1 MSQALYDR
9 TLQRA
14 LKLLSYKPRSVAEL
28 RARLLEKEWADEAV
42 VDRVIA
48 RIGELGYLDDESFAL
63 HYATSRLTTKPLG
76 RSRLRR
82 DLQRKQVPP
91 QIVEQALNEVY
102 AEESEE
108 ELIERAIAKRLRRTG
123 APTTRQQA
131 QKLFDHLMRL
141 GFAYELVQRKVRQLS
156 QLDELEE

>member
-1 MSQALYDR
+1 MSQTLYDR

-14 LKLLSYKPRSVAEL
+14 LKLLSYKPRSVAQL

-48 RIGELGYLDDESFAL
+48 RIEELGYLDDESFAL
-63 HYATSRLTTKPLG
+63 HYATSRLATKPLG

-82 DLQRKQVPP
+82 DLQRRQIPP
-91 QIVEQALNEVY
+91 QIAEQALNEVY

-123 APTTRQQA
+123 VPTTRQQA

-156 QLDELEE
+156 RELEEEA